1 MVPVSKTPDWCFTS
15 YTFQKKCATDTT
27 AKIKQDFNARVQL
40 LADDNEKLKRK
51 QKSLEAERNEL
62 KRKMETCCRSAIDNA
77 EKLSMS
83 QHTVAQ
89 CEDSLLTM
97 RNENKNL
104 SREIAL
110 LRNEKGDLLNKV
122 NANVEAER
130 ALSSENAKLRSELKH
145 CTSKYMT
152 KEKENLQNQKI
163 VAKIRREV
171 DSHLSDFAQC
181 NQKLEAFESEAS
193 KLRHLYE
200 TERQENIRLH
210 ERFNQDAELIRQ
222 KEAENVNNQNMLNKI
237 KKDFENLKR
246 KMEEDNVRI
255 ISMESENQSLENMI
269 EKLKTSESKH
279 LRGEMHAVHG
289 KYAKEFTKRL
299 ETMKTKYS
307 AEIEGLKA
315 EVRRLRRGSGTQT
328 LGGKDQSSVSCDR
341 CLVRVV
347 GSEARNADFS
357 NGARV
362 ST

>member
-1 MVPVSKTPDWCFTS
+1 MLVLFTLQTDIKDWNNK
-15 YTFQKKCATDTT
+15 YA
-27 AKIKQDFNARVQL
+27 L
-40 LADDNEKLKRK
+40 LEREKLQNEK
-51 QKSLEAERNEL
+51 
-62 KRKMETCCRSAIDNA
+62 M
-77 EKLSMS
+77 
-83 QHTVAQ
+83 
-89 CEDSLLTM
+89 
-97 RNENKNL
+97 
-104 SREIAL
+104 
-110 LRNEKGDLLNKV
+110 
-122 NANVEAER
+122 
-130 ALSSENAKLRSELKH
+130 
-145 CTSKYMT
+145 
-152 KEKENLQNQKI
+152 
-163 VAKIRREV
+163 VAKIRKEA
-171 DSHLSDFAQC
+171 DTHLTNFTQC
-181 NQKLEAFESEAS
+181 NNKISAFESEAS
-193 KLRHLYE
+193 KLRQLYE

-307 AEIEGLKA
+307 AEIDGLKA
-315 EVRRLRRGSGTQT
+315 EVRRLRRGSGAPMV
-328 LGGKDQSSVSCDR
+328 GGKDQSSVSCDR